1 MTPESVL
8 LKEQGMGNTVKINAA
23 KPCTNCTILTLD
35 ASLENADGSV
45 AENKNGVCTLTR
57 NHTCAM

>member
-8 LKEQGMGNTVKINAA
+8 LNEQGMGNTVKIDAT

-35 ASLENADGSV
+35 ASLEHADGSP
-45 AENKNGVCTLTR
+45 AENQNGVRIFTDI
-57 NHTCAM
+57 